1 MLKKFLCSSIVVI
14 VSMLLLVGTAVATPI
29 VAIESLDLQQYNN
42 GSYTFTITSESAA
55 YESEIGLFA
64 LDNTDPL
71 VYHYQ
76 TIFDKND
83 EAGASNTLAV
93 DWSQWDGFYAGV
105 YTGGTNDN
113 SLDHVLLGMFGTF
126 APGNYEQDY
135 FKAIWD
141 DDMVTLSLWYD
152 DQIGCVDDNDFN
164 DMRISMSATPVPE
177 PASMFLLG
185 TGLIGLATVGR
196 RRFKD

>member
-42 GSYTFTITSESAA
+42 GSYTFTIISESAA

-64 LDNTDPL
+64 IDNPDPL
-71 VYHYQ
+71 VYEHLQ
-76 TIFDKND
+76 VFDKND
-83 EAGASNTLAV
+83 EAGASKELAI

-105 YTGGTNDN
+105 YTGGVNDN
-113 SLDHVLLGMFGTF
+113 SLDHVLLGVFGTF

>member
-42 GSYTFTITSESAA
+42 GSYTFTIISESAA

-64 LDNTDPL
+64 IDNPDPL
-71 VYHYQ
+71 VYEHLQ
-76 TIFDKND
+76 VFDKND
-83 EAGASNTLAV
+83 EAGASKELAI

-105 YTGGTNDN
+105 YTGGVNDN
-113 SLDHVLLGMFGTF
+113 SLDHVLLGVFGTF

-164 DMRISMSATPVPE
+164 DMRISKQ
-177 PASMFLLG
+177 LLVEDDLK
-185 TGLIGLATVGR
+185 TNNSIVLVLLL
-196 RRFKD
+196 